1 MDNEE
6 IEQLLSKI
14 DKKLDKLLNLNTK
27 IAKFLHLVPVTE
39 KEERELQ
46 ILQRKNLAQAAKITQ
61 ELDDMENKPADNSH
75 DLGSIFSVLEN
86 APTADVY
93 DDVIGSDFLAK

>member
-6 IEQLLSKI
+6 IGQLLSKI

-27 IAKFLHLVPVTE
+27 IAKFLHLVPVSE

-46 ILQRKNLAQAAKITQ
+46 LLQRKNLTQAAKVTEQ
-61 ELDDMENKPADNSH
+61 LDEMENKDAENNHS
-75 DLGSIFSVLEN
+75 LVSILSVIEN
-86 APTADVY
+86 APDSEVY
-93 DDVIGSDFLAK
+93 DDVIGSDYLG

>member
-1 MDNEE
+1 MTNEE
-6 IEQLLSKI
+6 IGQLLSKI

-46 ILQRKNLAQAAKITQ
+46 LLQRKNLSQAAKITE
-61 ELDDMENKPADNSH
+61 ELDNMENKTSDDHNLAN
-75 DLGSIFSVLEN
+75 IVSVLEN

-93 DDVIGSDFLAK
+93 DDIIGTDYLGS